1 MSKLRSTRQAIQRTL
16 MKGKNGLDV
25 YNPFPWYEK
34 MRRESPIHFDEETKV
49 WSVFLY
55 DDVKK
60 VISDKETFSSL
71 MTDVK
76 SSIAKSMLN
85 MDPPKHTQIRSA
97 VNRAFTPRVLKEWE
111 PRIKDITDHLL
122 KQAKNKGRIDIV
134 KDLSY
139 PLPVMVISEL
149 LGVPSERMDQ
159 FKKWSDILVSMPKD
173 ASPEAAEKNQQ
184 ERDQCEAEL
193 AAFFAEIIE
202 SKRKQPGQDIISIL
216 IKEEEEGEKLTA
228 EDLIPFCNLLLVAGN
243 ETTTNLISNA
253 VYSILETPGLYDE
266 LRQDPSLIAQTVE
279 ETLRFRAPAPFVR
292 RTVRHDTELR
302 GRRLKSGEIV
312 LCYVASA
319 NRDENK
325 FEKAGVFDIHRQS
338 NPHLSFGFGV
348 HFCLGAPLA
357 RLEAEV
363 ALKGIVKA
371 FSHLEPVRIEPIRNS
386 VMYGLESLE
395 AEINEN
401 KGEEKR

>member
-1 MSKLRSTRQAIQRTL
+1 MSNLRSPRQAIQRTL
-16 MKGKNGLDV
+16 MKGKDGLDV

-34 MRRESPIHFDEETKV
+34 MRRESPIQFDEETKV

-55 DDVKK
+55 DDAKK

-71 MTDVK
+71 MSDMK

-111 PRIKDITDHLL
+111 PRIEEITDNLL

-139 PLPVMVISEL
+139 PLPVIVISEL
-149 LGVPSERMDQ
+149 LGVPSEHMDQ

-173 ASPEAAEKNQQ
+173 ASPEEAEKNQK
-184 ERDQCEAEL
+184 ERDQCETEL
-193 AAFFAEIIE
+193 AAFFAEIID

-216 IKEEEEGEKLTA
+216 IKEEEEGEKLSA

-253 VYSILETPGLYDE
+253 VYSILETPGLYEE
-266 LRQDPSLIAQTVE
+266 LRHDPSLIAQTVE

-292 RTVRHDTELR
+292 RTVRHDTELC
-302 GRRLKSGEIV
+302 GRRLKSGDIV
-312 LCYVASA
+312 LCYIASA

-325 FEKAGVFDIHRQS
+325 FEQADVFDIHRQS

-363 ALKGIVKA
+363 ALRGIVKA
-371 FSHLEPVRIEPIRNS
+371 FSHLEPVRVEPIQNS
-386 VMYGLESLE
+386 VMYGRDSLE

-401 KGEEKR
+401 RGEEKR

>member
-85 MDPPKHTQIRSA
+85 MEPPKHTQIRSA

-266 LRQDPSLIAQTVE
+266 LRQGS
-279 ETLRFRAPAPFVR
+279 FSHRANGGRNAAFSRSRSVCQKDG
-292 RTVRHDTELR
+292 RHDTELR

>member
-1 MSKLRSTRQAIQRTL
+1 M
-16 MKGKNGLDV
+16 G
-25 YNPFPWYEK
+25 
-34 MRRESPIHFDEETKV
+34 
-49 WSVFLY
+49 
-55 DDVKK
+55 
-60 VISDKETFSSL
+60 
-71 MTDVK
+71 
-76 SSIAKSMLN
+76 
-85 MDPPKHTQIRSA
+85 
-97 VNRAFTPRVLKEWE
+97 

-159 FKKWSDILVSMPKD
+159 FKNGRIFSSACRKMRVLKRRRKISRNVTNVRRSWRRFCG
-173 ASPEAAEKNQQ
+173 NN
-184 ERDQCEAEL
+184 
-193 AAFFAEIIE
+193 
-202 SKRKQPGQDIISIL
+202 RKQTKTARPRYYFYFD
-216 IKEEEEGEKLTA
+216 KEEEEGEKLTP

-253 VYSILETPGLYDE
+253 VYSILETPGLYEE

-357 RLEAEV
+357 RLEAEA
-363 ALKGIVKA
+363 ALKGIVKP
-371 FSHLEPVRIEPIRNS
+371 FHTLSPS
-386 VMYGLESLE
+386 GLSRSETVSCTGWSL
-395 AEINEN
+395 
-401 KGEEKR
+401 